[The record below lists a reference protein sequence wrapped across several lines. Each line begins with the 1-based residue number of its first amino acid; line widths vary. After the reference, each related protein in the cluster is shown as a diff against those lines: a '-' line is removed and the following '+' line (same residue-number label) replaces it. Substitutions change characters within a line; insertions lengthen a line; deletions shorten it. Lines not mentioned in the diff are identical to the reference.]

1 MHAFPLLG
9 HPAAPLFR
17 TPERLITGNSV
28 LHAAHAL
35 AATLP
40 PRPIINLCR
49 DRLYF
54 TAAFCAAVLRGQ
66 YSVLPGSRAAGPL
79 AHLLACY
86 PDAAIVTD
94 TDLPPCALP
103 ASTPV
108 IHLSALSLDGAG
120 TPANPDIAATQVVA
134 HILTSG
140 STGTPVAHAKTWG
153 ALARR
158 AQASINLFMP
168 VPGRV
173 ATIVGTVPPYH
184 MYGFETTVIQPL
196 VTGCIST
203 TGPALFPADIRARL
217 EQGPQPCILLTTPLH
232 IRTFL
237 TGHTPLPPIARVIS
251 ATAPLDGATA
261 EMAERCWHAPVFE
274 IYGSTETGSIA
285 TRRTTATQAWRLHP
299 GISLHPRPDGTASIH
314 APDATS
320 HVLGDAIT
328 PLTPDTFRLEGRM
341 TDIIKIA
348 GQRTSLAGLNAI
360 LLGIQ
365 GVEDGIFLA
374 PEPDAPPGQP
384 VGRMEV
390 VVVAPT
396 RTAPDI
402 LTELRARV
410 PPAFLPR
417 RVMRVDGL
425 PRNETGK
432 LTRAAL
438 QALVHEPRP
447 ATAPAAPATTAHD
460 AGCFSIA
467 ADHPAL
473 AGHFPGCPI
482 VPGVVVLSEA
492 FGLMGVE
499 PALLEQVKFLH
510 PVRPGD
516 TVRVTHTTQ
525 PLAFTCTVGTQV
537 VAKGRLRN
545 GAHA

>member
-17 TPERLITGNSV
+17 TPERLVTGNDV

-54 TAAFCAAVLRGQ
+54 TVAFCAAVLRGQ
-66 YSVLPGSRAAGPL
+66 YSVLPGSHAAGPL

-94 TDLPPCALP
+94 TDLPPCPLP
-103 ASTPV
+103 AGMPV
-108 IHLSALSLDGAG
+108 IRLSTLHAGGAG
-120 TPANPDIAATQVVA
+120 RPANPDIAAMQVVA

-153 ALARR
+153 GLNRR
-158 AQASINLFMP
+158 AQASAGLFTP

-173 ATIVGTVPPYH
+173 ATIVGTVPPCH

-203 TGPALFPADIRARL
+203 TGPALFPADIRTRL

-232 IRTFL
+232 LRTFL
-237 TGHTPLPPIARVIS
+237 ADPTPLPPIARVIS
-251 ATAPLDGATA
+251 ATAPLDAATA
-261 EMAERCWHAPVFE
+261 ERAERCWQAPVFE

-285 TRRTTATQAWRLHP
+285 TRRTTATQAWRLHS
-299 GISLHPRPDGTASIH
+299 GIRLHPRPDGTASIH
-314 APDATS
+314 APDTTS
-320 HVLGDAIT
+320 HVVADALT

-360 LLGIQ
+360 LLGLP
-365 GVEDGIFLA
+365 GVEDGTFLA
-374 PEPDAPPGQP
+374 PAPDAAPGQP

-402 LTELRARV
+402 LAELRTRV

-417 RVMRVDGL
+417 RVVRVSVL
-425 PRNETGK
+425 PRNELGK

-438 QALVHEPRP
+438 LALVHGPRP
-447 ATAPAAPATTAHD
+447 ATEATAPATTAQE

-467 ADHPAL
+467 VDHPAL
-473 AGHFPGCPI
+473 AGHFPGNPI
-482 VPGVVVLSEA
+482 VPGAVVLSEV

-499 PALLEQVKFLH
+499 PARLEQIKFLR

-516 TVRVTHTTQ
+516 TVRVTHTAQ
-525 PLAFTCTVGTQV
+525 PLAFTCMVGTQV

-545 GAHA
+545 NAHG